1 MKKYLNLYTGL
12 TVQSQFGGTGLGLTI
27 SDQILGLGSKL
38 DLKSKFGEVF
48 FLYS

>member
-1 MKKYLNLYTGL
+1 L

-38 DLKSKFGEVF
+38 DLKSKFGEVIF
-48 FLYS
+48 SLQLNKKIKKA